1 MFFKYLLTFIF
12 HVLIAKETTL
22 NFKNSYFSLIIRLLC
37 LDDNEMKRRMKDKQ
51 IIDYIYEQLK
61 IIKIS
66 ETEKSI
72 VE

>member
-22 NFKNSYFSLIIRLLC
+22 NFKNSYLSLIIRLLC
-37 LDDNEMKRRMKDKQ
+37 SGDNEMKRRMKDKQ